1 LALLEAGHPQ
11 AQERL
16 YKAYYKRLL
25 ITAWHVLGYDDAEA
39 EDAVQ
44 EAFILAAEA
53 LPRTKI
59 QRSLYGWLNRVCV
72 LRCIDIIRARR
83 RTLAQ
88 QEMDLE
94 LLSVPR
100 AIAQVRDKDQD
111 EDLSERLALLRLA
124 VSKLEEPCRSLVQ
137 DRDLDGLSYIELA
150 KKHGLALGTVM
161 SRLSRCREA
170 LKKNV
175 MRSERRSEP

>member
-1 LALLEAGHPQ
+1 
-11 AQERL
+11 
-16 YKAYYKRLL
+16 
-25 ITAWHVLGYDDAEA
+25 
-39 EDAVQ
+39 
-44 EAFILAAEA
+44 
-53 LPRTKI
+53 
-59 QRSLYGWLNRVCV
+59 
-72 LRCIDIIRARR
+72 
-83 RTLAQ
+83 
-88 QEMDLE
+88 LE

-111 EDLSERLALLRLA
+111 EDLSERLAMLRLA